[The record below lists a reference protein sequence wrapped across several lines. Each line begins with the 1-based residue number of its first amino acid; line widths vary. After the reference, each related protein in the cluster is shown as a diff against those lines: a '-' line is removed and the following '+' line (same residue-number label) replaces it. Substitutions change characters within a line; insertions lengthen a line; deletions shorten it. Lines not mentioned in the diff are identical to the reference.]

1 MKKAL
6 STVLVGAL
14 SLFLFLATGY
24 AQGEV
29 TVPELLDQELAAL
42 DAVFG
47 DLQSFMGELVVE
59 VKGNMGDIDEINYRI
74 DDLKDVVQAISIE
87 LKTAEGKIIGLR
99 NDVDGMARIQQE
111 TQIRLVVLETGLSE
125 LSAAFAECCARLEA
139 EIFDTQAN
147 LATLTDQVAALIV
160 DYNNFKDEYAAF
172 KEGLAADLLLLQGE
186 IDALDERVLAIEAEE
201 IGAFK
206 EATIADISMLQKGQD
221 ALAARVQILEDQD
234 VGTFKKKVL
243 QLERSMS
250 ALSIKIDNNRA
261 KLEGFDQAIASLA
274 SEIETNRGGLLANM
288 NLLEDHEIRI
298 SGLEG
303 GTQLAALEEQVNTL
317 YFISIVALLAGI
329 GALVWG
335 FLQ

>member
-6 STVLVGAL
+6 SIALVGAL
-14 SLFLFLATGY
+14 SLFLFLAAGY
-24 AQGEV
+24 AQEEV

-59 VKGNMGDIDEINYRI
+59 VKGNMGDV
-74 DDLKDVVQAISIE
+74 DDLKNIVQAISIE
-87 LKTAEGKIIGLR
+87 LKAAEGKIIGLR
-99 NDVDGMARIQQE
+99 DDVDGMARIQQE

-139 EIFDTQAN
+139 EVADTQAN
-147 LATLTDQVAALIV
+147 LAALTGQVADLIA
-160 DYNNFKDEYAAF
+160 DYNTFKAS
-172 KEGLAADLLLLQGE
+172 
-186 IDALDERVLAIEAEE
+186 AL
-201 IGAFK
+201 
-206 EATIADISMLQKGQD
+206 ADISMLQKGQE
-221 ALAARVQILEDQD
+221 ALAVRVQALEDQD

-274 SEIETNRGGLLANM
+274 SEIETNRSGLLANM

-303 GTQLAALEEQVNTL
+303 GAQLAALEEQVNTL

-335 FLQ
+335 FLGGS

>member
-6 STVLVGAL
+6 SIALVGAL
-14 SLFLFLATGY
+14 SLFLFLAAGY
-24 AQGEV
+24 AQEEV
-29 TVPELLDQELAAL
+29 TVPELLDQEFAAL

-59 VKGNMGDIDEINYRI
+59 VKGNMGDIDEINNRI
-74 DDLKDVVQAISIE
+74 DDLKDVVHVISIE

-99 NDVDGMARIQQE
+99 DDVDGMARIQRE

-139 EIFDTQAN
+139 EIADTQAN
-147 LATLTDQVAALIV
+147 LAALTDQVAALIV
-160 DYNNFKDEYAAF
+160 DYNTFKDEYAAF
-172 KEGLAADLLLLQGE
+172 KDSIL
-186 IDALDERVLAIEAEE
+186 
-201 IGAFK
+201 
-206 EATIADISMLQKGQD
+206 ADISMLQKGQE
-221 ALAARVQILEDQD
+221 ALAVRVQALEDQD

-274 SEIETNRGGLLANM
+274 SEIETNRSGLLANM

-303 GTQLAALEEQVNTL
+303 GAQLAALEEQVNTL

-335 FLQ
+335 FLGGS

>member
-6 STVLVGAL
+6 SIALVGAL
-14 SLFLFLATGY
+14 SLFLFLAAGY
-24 AQGEV
+24 AQEEV

-59 VKGNMGDIDEINYRI
+59 VKENMGDV
-74 DDLKDVVQAISIE
+74 DDLKNIVQAISIE
-87 LKTAEGKIIGLR
+87 LKAAEGKIIGLR
-99 NDVDGMARIQQE
+99 DDVDGMARIQQE

-139 EIFDTQAN
+139 EVADTQAN
-147 LATLTDQVAALIV
+147 LAALTDQVAALIV
-160 DYNNFKDEYAAF
+160 DYNTFKDEYAAF
-172 KEGLAADLLLLQGE
+172 KDSIL
-186 IDALDERVLAIEAEE
+186 
-201 IGAFK
+201 
-206 EATIADISMLQKGQD
+206 ADISMLQKGQE
-221 ALAARVQILEDQD
+221 ALAVRVQVLEDQD

-274 SEIETNRGGLLANM
+274 SEIETNRSGLLANM

-303 GTQLAALEEQVNTL
+303 GAQLAALEEQVNTL

-335 FLQ
+335 FLGGS

>member
-6 STVLVGAL
+6 SIALVGAL
-14 SLFLFLATGY
+14 SLFLFLAAGY
-24 AQGEV
+24 AQEEV

-47 DLQSFMGELVVE
+47 NLQSFMGELVVE
-59 VKGNMGDIDEINYRI
+59 VKGNMRDV
-74 DDLKDVVQAISIE
+74 DDLKNIVQAISIE
-87 LKTAEGKIIGLR
+87 LKAAEGKIIGLR
-99 NDVDGMARIQQE
+99 DDVDGMARIQQE

-139 EIFDTQAN
+139 EIADTQAN
-147 LATLTDQVAALIV
+147 LAALTDQVAALIA
-160 DYNNFKDEYAAF
+160 DYNTFKDEYAAF
-172 KEGLAADLLLLQGE
+172 KDSIL
-186 IDALDERVLAIEAEE
+186 
-201 IGAFK
+201 
-206 EATIADISMLQKGQD
+206 ADISMLQKGQE
-221 ALAARVQILEDQD
+221 ALAVRVQALEDQD

-274 SEIETNRGGLLANM
+274 SEIETNRSGLLANM

-303 GTQLAALEEQVNTL
+303 GAQLAALEEQVNTL

-335 FLQ
+335 FLGGS

>member
-6 STVLVGAL
+6 SIALVGAL
-14 SLFLFLATGY
+14 SLFLFLAAGY
-24 AQGEV
+24 AQEEV

-59 VKGNMGDIDEINYRI
+59 VKGNMGDV
-74 DDLKDVVQAISIE
+74 DDLKNIVQAISIE
-87 LKTAEGKIIGLR
+87 LKAAEGKIIGLR
-99 NDVDGMARIQQE
+99 DDVDGMARIQRE

-139 EIFDTQAN
+139 EIADTQAN
-147 LATLTDQVAALIV
+147 LAALTDQVAALIV
-160 DYNNFKDEYAAF
+160 DYNTFKDEYAAF
-172 KEGLAADLLLLQGE
+172 KDSIL
-186 IDALDERVLAIEAEE
+186 
-201 IGAFK
+201 
-206 EATIADISMLQKGQD
+206 ADISMLQKGQE
-221 ALAARVQILEDQD
+221 ALAVRVQALEDQD

-274 SEIETNRGGLLANM
+274 SEIETNRSGLLANM

-303 GTQLAALEEQVNTL
+303 GAQLAALEEQVNTL

-335 FLQ
+335 FLGGS

>member
-6 STVLVGAL
+6 SIALVGAL
-14 SLFLFLATGY
+14 SLFLFLAAGY
-24 AQGEV
+24 AQEEV

-59 VKGNMGDIDEINYRI
+59 VKGNMGDV
-74 DDLKDVVQAISIE
+74 DDLKNIVQAISIE
-87 LKTAEGKIIGLR
+87 LKAAEGKIIGLR
-99 NDVDGMARIQQE
+99 DDVDGMARIQQE

-139 EIFDTQAN
+139 EVADTQAN
-147 LATLTDQVAALIV
+147 LAALTDQVAALIV
-160 DYNNFKDEYAAF
+160 DYNTFKDEYAAF
-172 KEGLAADLLLLQGE
+172 KDSIL
-186 IDALDERVLAIEAEE
+186 
-201 IGAFK
+201 
-206 EATIADISMLQKGQD
+206 ADISMLQKGQE
-221 ALAARVQILEDQD
+221 ALAVRVQVLEDQD

-274 SEIETNRGGLLANM
+274 SEIETNRSGLLANM

-303 GTQLAALEEQVNTL
+303 GAQLAALEEQVNTL

-335 FLQ
+335 FLGGS

>member
-6 STVLVGAL
+6 SIALVGAL
-14 SLFLFLATGY
+14 SLFLFLAAGY
-24 AQGEV
+24 AQEEV

-59 VKGNMGDIDEINYRI
+59 VKGNMGDV
-74 DDLKDVVQAISIE
+74 DDLKNIVQAISIE
-87 LKTAEGKIIGLR
+87 LKAAEGKIIGLR
-99 NDVDGMARIQQE
+99 DDVDGMARIQQE

-139 EIFDTQAN
+139 EVADTQAN
-147 LATLTDQVAALIV
+147 LAALTGQVADLIA
-160 DYNNFKDEYAAF
+160 DYNTFKAS
-172 KEGLAADLLLLQGE
+172 
-186 IDALDERVLAIEAEE
+186 AL
-201 IGAFK
+201 
-206 EATIADISMLQKGQD
+206 ADISMLQKGQE
-221 ALAARVQILEDQD
+221 ALAVRVQVLEDQD

-274 SEIETNRGGLLANM
+274 SEIETNRSGLLANM

-303 GTQLAALEEQVNTL
+303 GAQLAALEEQVNTL

-335 FLQ
+335 FLGGS

>member
-6 STVLVGAL
+6 SIALVGAL
-14 SLFLFLATGY
+14 SLFLFLAAGY
-24 AQGEV
+24 AQEEV

-47 DLQSFMGELVVE
+47 DLQSFIGELVVE
-59 VKGNMGDIDEINYRI
+59 VKGNMGDV
-74 DDLKDVVQAISIE
+74 DDLKNIVQAISIE
-87 LKTAEGKIIGLR
+87 LKAAEGKIIGLR
-99 NDVDGMARIQQE
+99 DDVDGMARIQQE

-139 EIFDTQAN
+139 EVADTQAN
-147 LATLTDQVAALIV
+147 LAALTDQVAALIV
-160 DYNNFKDEYAAF
+160 DYNTFKDEYAAF
-172 KEGLAADLLLLQGE
+172 KDSIL
-186 IDALDERVLAIEAEE
+186 
-201 IGAFK
+201 
-206 EATIADISMLQKGQD
+206 ADISMLQKGQE
-221 ALAARVQILEDQD
+221 ALAVRVQVLEDQD

-274 SEIETNRGGLLANM
+274 SEIETNRSGLLANM

-303 GTQLAALEEQVNTL
+303 GAQLAALEEQVNTL

-335 FLQ
+335 FLGGS

>member
-6 STVLVGAL
+6 SIALVGAL
-14 SLFLFLATGY
+14 SLFLFLAAGY
-24 AQGEV
+24 AQEEV

-59 VKGNMGDIDEINYRI
+59 VKGNMGDV
-74 DDLKDVVQAISIE
+74 DDLKNIVQAISIE
-87 LKTAEGKIIGLR
+87 LKAAEGKIIGLR
-99 NDVDGMARIQQE
+99 DDVDGMARIQQE

-139 EIFDTQAN
+139 EIADTQAN
-147 LATLTDQVAALIV
+147 LAALTDQVAALIV
-160 DYNNFKDEYAAF
+160 DYNTFKDEYAAF
-172 KEGLAADLLLLQGE
+172 KDSIL
-186 IDALDERVLAIEAEE
+186 
-201 IGAFK
+201 
-206 EATIADISMLQKGQD
+206 ADISMLQKGQE
-221 ALAARVQILEDQD
+221 ALAVRVQVLEDQD

-274 SEIETNRGGLLANM
+274 SEIETNRSGLLANM

-303 GTQLAALEEQVNTL
+303 GAQLAALEEQVNTL

-335 FLQ
+335 FLGGS

>member
-6 STVLVGAL
+6 SIALVGAL
-14 SLFLFLATGY
+14 SLFLFLAAGY
-24 AQGEV
+24 AQEEV

-59 VKGNMGDIDEINYRI
+59 VKGNMGDV
-74 DDLKDVVQAISIE
+74 DDLKNIVQAISIE
-87 LKTAEGKIIGLR
+87 LKAAEGKIIGLR
-99 NDVDGMARIQQE
+99 DDVDGMARIQQE

-139 EIFDTQAN
+139 EVADTQAN
-147 LATLTDQVAALIV
+147 LAALTDQVAALIV
-160 DYNNFKDEYAAF
+160 DYNTFKDEYAAF
-172 KEGLAADLLLLQGE
+172 KDSIL
-186 IDALDERVLAIEAEE
+186 
-201 IGAFK
+201 
-206 EATIADISMLQKGQD
+206 ADISMLQKGQE
-221 ALAARVQILEDQD
+221 ALAVRVQALEDQD

-274 SEIETNRGGLLANM
+274 SEIETNRSGLLANM

-303 GTQLAALEEQVNTL
+303 GAQLAALEEQVNTL

-335 FLQ
+335 FLGGS

>member
-6 STVLVGAL
+6 SIALVGAL
-14 SLFLFLATGY
+14 SLFLFLAAGY
-24 AQGEV
+24 AQEEV

-59 VKGNMGDIDEINYRI
+59 VKGNMGDV
-74 DDLKDVVQAISIE
+74 DDLKNIVQAISIE
-87 LKTAEGKIIGLR
+87 LKAAEGKIIGLR
-99 NDVDGMARIQQE
+99 DDVDGMARIQRE

-139 EIFDTQAN
+139 EVADTQAN
-147 LATLTDQVAALIV
+147 LAALTDQVAALIV
-160 DYNNFKDEYAAF
+160 DYNTFKDEYAAF
-172 KEGLAADLLLLQGE
+172 KDSIL
-186 IDALDERVLAIEAEE
+186 
-201 IGAFK
+201 
-206 EATIADISMLQKGQD
+206 ADISMLQKGQE
-221 ALAARVQILEDQD
+221 ALAVRVQVLEDQD

-274 SEIETNRGGLLANM
+274 SEIETNRSGLLANM

-303 GTQLAALEEQVNTL
+303 GAQLAALEEQVNTL

-335 FLQ
+335 FLGGS

>member
-6 STVLVGAL
+6 SIALVGAL

-24 AQGEV
+24 AQEEV

-59 VKGNMGDIDEINYRI
+59 VKGSMGDIDEINSRI
-74 DDLKDVVQAISIE
+74 DDLKNVVQAISIE

-139 EIFDTQAN
+139 EIADTQAN
-147 LATLTDQVAALIV
+147 LAALTGQVAALIV
-160 DYNNFKDEYAAF
+160 DYNAFKDEYAAF
-172 KEGLAADLLLLQGE
+172 KDSIL
-186 IDALDERVLAIEAEE
+186 
-201 IGAFK
+201 
-206 EATIADISMLQKGQD
+206 ADISMLQKGQD
-221 ALAARVQILEDQD
+221 ALAVRVQALEDQD

-274 SEIETNRGGLLANM
+274 SEIETNRSGLLANM

-303 GTQLAALEEQVNTL
+303 GAQLAALEEQVNTL

-335 FLQ
+335 FLGGS

>member
-6 STVLVGAL
+6 SIALVGAL
-14 SLFLFLATGY
+14 SLFLFLAAGY
-24 AQGEV
+24 AQEEV

-99 NDVDGMARIQQE
+99 NDVDGMAKIQQE

-125 LSAAFAECCARLEA
+125 LSAAFAECCARLKA
-139 EIFDTQAN
+139 EIADTQAN
-147 LATLTDQVAALIV
+147 LAALTDQVAALIA
-160 DYNNFKDEYAAF
+160 DYNAFKGEYAAF
-172 KEGLAADLLLLQGE
+172 KDSIL
-186 IDALDERVLAIEAEE
+186 
-201 IGAFK
+201 
-206 EATIADISMLQKGQD
+206 ADISMLQKGQE
-221 ALAARVQILEDQD
+221 ALAVRVQALEDQD

-274 SEIETNRGGLLANM
+274 SEIETNRSGLLANM

-303 GTQLAALEEQVNTL
+303 GAQLAALEEQVNTL

-335 FLQ
+335 FLGGS

>member
-6 STVLVGAL
+6 SIALVGAL
-14 SLFLFLATGY
+14 SLFLFLAAGY
-24 AQGEV
+24 AQEEV
-29 TVPELLDQELAAL
+29 TVPELLDQEFAAL

-59 VKGNMGDIDEINYRI
+59 VKGNMGDV
-74 DDLKDVVQAISIE
+74 DDLKNIVQAISIE
-87 LKTAEGKIIGLR
+87 LKAAEGKIIGLR
-99 NDVDGMARIQQE
+99 DDVDGMARIQQE

-139 EIFDTQAN
+139 EVADTQAN
-147 LATLTDQVAALIV
+147 LAALTDQVAALIV
-160 DYNNFKDEYAAF
+160 DYNTFKDEYAAF
-172 KEGLAADLLLLQGE
+172 KDSIL
-186 IDALDERVLAIEAEE
+186 
-201 IGAFK
+201 
-206 EATIADISMLQKGQD
+206 ADISMLQKGQE
-221 ALAARVQILEDQD
+221 ALAVRVQALEDQD

-274 SEIETNRGGLLANM
+274 SEIETNRSGLLANM

-303 GTQLAALEEQVNTL
+303 GAQLAALEEQVNTL

-335 FLQ
+335 FLGGS

>member
-6 STVLVGAL
+6 SIALVGAL

-24 AQGEV
+24 AQEEV

-59 VKGNMGDIDEINYRI
+59 VKGSMGDID
-74 DDLKDVVQAISIE
+74 DLQDIVQAISIE
-87 LKTAEGKIIGLR
+87 LKAAEGKIIGLR
-99 NDVDGMARIQQE
+99 DDFDRM
-111 TQIRLVVLETGLSE
+111 
-125 LSAAFAECCARLEA
+125 AECCARLEA
-139 EIFDTQAN
+139 EIADTQAN
-147 LATLTDQVAALIV
+147 LAALTDQVAALI
-160 DYNNFKDEYAAF
+160 DEYAAF
-172 KEGLAADLLLLQGE
+172 KDS
-186 IDALDERVLAIEAEE
+186 VLAD
-201 IGAFK
+201 
-206 EATIADISMLQKGQD
+206 IAMLQKGQE
-221 ALAARVQILEDQD
+221 ALAVRVQVLEDQD

-274 SEIETNRGGLLANM
+274 SEIEMNRSGLLANM

-303 GTQLAALEEQVNTL
+303 GAQLAALEEQVNTL

-335 FLQ
+335 FLGGS

>member
-6 STVLVGAL
+6 SIALVGAL
-14 SLFLFLATGY
+14 SLFLFLAAGY
-24 AQGEV
+24 AQEEV
-29 TVPELLDQELAAL
+29 TVPELLDQELAALDAVLAAL

-59 VKGNMGDIDEINYRI
+59 VKGNMGDV
-74 DDLKDVVQAISIE
+74 DDLKNIVQAISIE
-87 LKTAEGKIIGLR
+87 LKAAEGKIIGLR
-99 NDVDGMARIQQE
+99 DDVDGMARIQQE

-139 EIFDTQAN
+139 EIADTQAN
-147 LATLTDQVAALIV
+147 LAALTDQVAALIV
-160 DYNNFKDEYAAF
+160 DYNTFKDEYAAF
-172 KEGLAADLLLLQGE
+172 KDSIL
-186 IDALDERVLAIEAEE
+186 
-201 IGAFK
+201 
-206 EATIADISMLQKGQD
+206 ADISMLQKGQE
-221 ALAARVQILEDQD
+221 ALAVRVQALEDQD

-274 SEIETNRGGLLANM
+274 SEIETNRSGLLANM

-303 GTQLAALEEQVNTL
+303 GAQLAALEEQVNTL

-335 FLQ
+335 FLGGS

>member
-6 STVLVGAL
+6 SIAFVGAL

-74 DDLKDVVQAISIE
+74 DDLKNVVQAISIE
-87 LKTAEGKIIGLR
+87 LKAAEGKIIGLR
-99 NDVDGMARIQQE
+99 KDVDGMARIQQE

-139 EIFDTQAN
+139 EIADTQAN
-147 LATLTDQVAALIV
+147 LAALTDQVAALIV
-160 DYNNFKDEYAAF
+160 DYKAFKDEYAAF
-172 KEGLAADLLLLQGE
+172 KDSIL
-186 IDALDERVLAIEAEE
+186 
-201 IGAFK
+201 
-206 EATIADISMLQKGQD
+206 ADISMLQKGQD
-221 ALAARVQILEDQD
+221 ALAARVQVLEDQD

-274 SEIETNRGGLLANM
+274 SEIETNRSGLLANM

-303 GTQLAALEEQVNTL
+303 GAQLAALEEQVNTL

-335 FLQ
+335 FLGGS

>member
-6 STVLVGAL
+6 SIALVGAL

-24 AQGEV
+24 AQEEV

-59 VKGNMGDIDEINYRI
+59 VKGSMGDIDEINSRI
-74 DDLKDVVQAISIE
+74 DDLKNVVQAISIE

-125 LSAAFAECCARLEA
+125 LSEAFAECCARLEA
-139 EIFDTQAN
+139 EIADTQAN
-147 LATLTDQVAALIV
+147 LAALTDQVAALIV
-160 DYNNFKDEYAAF
+160 DYSTFKDEYAAF
-172 KEGLAADLLLLQGE
+172 KDSIL
-186 IDALDERVLAIEAEE
+186 
-201 IGAFK
+201 
-206 EATIADISMLQKGQD
+206 ADISMLQKGQD
-221 ALAARVQILEDQD
+221 ALAVRVQALEDQD

-274 SEIETNRGGLLANM
+274 SEIETNRSGLLANM

-303 GTQLAALEEQVNTL
+303 GAQLAALEEQVNTL

-335 FLQ
+335 FLGGS

>member
-6 STVLVGAL
+6 SIALVGAL
-14 SLFLFLATGY
+14 SLFLFLAAGY
-24 AQGEV
+24 AQEEV

-59 VKGNMGDIDEINYRI
+59 VKGNMGDV
-74 DDLKDVVQAISIE
+74 DDLQDIVQAISIE
-87 LKTAEGKIIGLR
+87 LKAAEGKIIGLR
-99 NDVDGMARIQQE
+99 DDVDGMARIQQE

-139 EIFDTQAN
+139 EIADTQAN
-147 LATLTDQVAALIV
+147 LAALTDQVAALIV
-160 DYNNFKDEYAAF
+160 DYNTFKDEYAAF
-172 KEGLAADLLLLQGE
+172 KDSIL
-186 IDALDERVLAIEAEE
+186 
-201 IGAFK
+201 
-206 EATIADISMLQKGQD
+206 ADISMLQKGQE
-221 ALAARVQILEDQD
+221 ALAVRVQALEDQD

-274 SEIETNRGGLLANM
+274 SEIETNRSGLLANM

-303 GTQLAALEEQVNTL
+303 GAQLAALEEQVNTL

-335 FLQ
+335 FLGGS

>member
-6 STVLVGAL
+6 SIAFVGAL
-14 SLFLFLATGY
+14 SLFLFLATGS

-29 TVPELLDQELAAL
+29 TVPELLDQEIAAL

-74 DDLKDVVQAISIE
+74 DDLKNVVQAISIE
-87 LKTAEGKIIGLR
+87 LKAAEGKIIGLR
-99 NDVDGMARIQQE
+99 KDVDGMARIQQE

-139 EIFDTQAN
+139 EIADTQAN
-147 LATLTDQVAALIV
+147 LAALTDQVAALIV
-160 DYNNFKDEYAAF
+160 DYNTFKDEYAAF
-172 KEGLAADLLLLQGE
+172 KDSIL
-186 IDALDERVLAIEAEE
+186 
-201 IGAFK
+201 
-206 EATIADISMLQKGQD
+206 ADISMLQKGQE
-221 ALAARVQILEDQD
+221 ALAVRVQALEDQD

-274 SEIETNRGGLLANM
+274 SEIETNRSGLLSNM

-303 GTQLAALEEQVNTL
+303 GAQLAALEEQVNTL

-335 FLQ
+335 FLGGS

>member
-6 STVLVGAL
+6 SIALVGAL
-14 SLFLFLATGY
+14 SLFLFLAAGY
-24 AQGEV
+24 AQEEV

-99 NDVDGMARIQQE
+99 EDVDGMARIQQE

-139 EIFDTQAN
+139 EIANTQAN
-147 LATLTDQVAALIV
+147 LAALTDQVAALIA
-160 DYNNFKDEYAAF
+160 DYNTFKGEYAAF
-172 KEGLAADLLLLQGE
+172 KEGLA
-186 IDALDERVLAIEAEE
+186 EE
-201 IGAFK
+201 IAAFK

-221 ALAARVQILEDQD
+221 ALAVRVQVLEDQD

-303 GTQLAALEEQVNTL
+303 GAQLAALEEQVNTL

-335 FLQ
+335 FLGGS

>member
-6 STVLVGAL
+6 SVALVGAL

-24 AQGEV
+24 AQEEV

-47 DLQSFMGELVVE
+47 DLQSFMNELVVE
-59 VKGNMGDIDEINYRI
+59 VKGNMGDIDV
-74 DDLKDVVQAISIE
+74 LKDVVQAISIE
-87 LKTAEGKIIGLR
+87 LKAAEGKIIGLR
-99 NDVDGMARIQQE
+99 DDVDVMARVQQE
-111 TQIRLVVLETGLSE
+111 NQIRLVVLETGLSE

-139 EIFDTQAN
+139 GIADTQAN
-147 LATLTDQVAALIV
+147 LAALTDQVAALIV
-160 DYNNFKDEYAAF
+160 DYTAFKGEYAAF
-172 KEGLAADLLLLQGE
+172 KEGLAAE
-186 IDALDERVLAIEAEE
+186 IEA
-201 IGAFK
+201 FK
-206 EATIADISMLQKGQD
+206 QATANDISMLRKGQD
-221 ALAARVQILEDQD
+221 ALDARVQVLEDQD
-234 VGTFKKKVL
+234 VGTFKNKVL

-274 SEIETNRGGLLANM
+274 SEIETNRSGLLANM

-335 FLQ
+335 FLGGS

>member
-6 STVLVGAL
+6 SIALVGAL

-24 AQGEV
+24 AQEEV

-87 LKTAEGKIIGLR
+87 LKAAEGKIIGLR
-99 NDVDGMARIQQE
+99 EDVDGMARIQQE

-139 EIFDTQAN
+139 EIADTQAN
-147 LATLTDQVAALIV
+147 LAALTDQVAALIA
-160 DYNNFKDEYAAF
+160 DYNTFKGEYAAF
-172 KEGLAADLLLLQGE
+172 KE
-186 IDALDERVLAIEAEE
+186 
-201 IGAFK
+201 
-206 EATIADISMLQKGQD
+206 ATLADISMLQKGQD
-221 ALAARVQILEDQD
+221 ALADRVQILEDQD

-250 ALSIKIDNNRA
+250 ALSIKIDNNRT

-274 SEIETNRGGLLANM
+274 SEIETNRGGILSNM

-303 GTQLAALEEQVNTL
+303 GAQLAALEEQVNTL

>member
-6 STVLVGAL
+6 SIALVGAL
-14 SLFLFLATGY
+14 SLFLFLAAGY
-24 AQGEV
+24 AQEEV

-99 NDVDGMARIQQE
+99 EDVDGMARIQQE
-111 TQIRLVVLETGLSE
+111 TQIRLVALEAGLSE
-125 LSAAFAECCARLEA
+125 LSAAFDECCARLET
-139 EIFDTQAN
+139 EIVDTQAN
-147 LATLTDQVAALIV
+147 LAALTDQVAALIA
-160 DYNNFKDEYAAF
+160 DYTTFKGEYAAF
-172 KEGLAADLLLLQGE
+172 KDSIL
-186 IDALDERVLAIEAEE
+186 
-201 IGAFK
+201 
-206 EATIADISMLQKGQD
+206 ADISMLQKGQD
-221 ALAARVQILEDQD
+221 ALAARVQVLEDQD

-274 SEIETNRGGLLANM
+274 SEIETNRSGVLANM

-303 GTQLAALEEQVNTL
+303 GAQLAALEEQVNTL
-317 YFISIVALLAGI
+317 YFISIVGLLAGI

-335 FLQ
+335 FLGGS

>member
-6 STVLVGAL
+6 SIALVGAL
-14 SLFLFLATGY
+14 SLFLFLAAGY
-24 AQGEV
+24 AQEEV
-29 TVPELLDQELAAL
+29 TVPELLDQEFAAL

-59 VKGNMGDIDEINYRI
+59 VKGNMGDV
-74 DDLKDVVQAISIE
+74 DDLKNIVQAISIE
-87 LKTAEGKIIGLR
+87 LKAAEGKIIGLR
-99 NDVDGMARIQQE
+99 DDVDGMARIQRE

-139 EIFDTQAN
+139 EVADTQAN
-147 LATLTDQVAALIV
+147 LAALTDQVAALIV
-160 DYNNFKDEYAAF
+160 DYNTFKDEYAAF
-172 KEGLAADLLLLQGE
+172 KDSIL
-186 IDALDERVLAIEAEE
+186 
-201 IGAFK
+201 
-206 EATIADISMLQKGQD
+206 ADISMLQKGQE
-221 ALAARVQILEDQD
+221 ALAVRVQVLEDQD

-274 SEIETNRGGLLANM
+274 SEIETNRSGLLANM

-303 GTQLAALEEQVNTL
+303 GAQLAALEEQVNTL

-335 FLQ
+335 FLGGS

>member
-6 STVLVGAL
+6 SIALVGAL

-24 AQGEV
+24 AQEEV

-74 DDLKDVVQAISIE
+74 DDLKDVVQAISVE
-87 LKTAEGKIIGLR
+87 LRAAEGKIIGLR
-99 NDVDGMARIQQE
+99 EDVDGMVEIQQE

-139 EIFDTQAN
+139 EIAGTQAN
-147 LATLTDQVAALIV
+147 LAALTDQVAALIA
-160 DYNNFKDEYAAF
+160 DYNTFKGEYA
-172 KEGLAADLLLLQGE
+172 
-186 IDALDERVLAIEAEE
+186 V
-201 IGAFK
+201 FK
-206 EATIADISMLQKGQD
+206 EATIADISMLQKGQE
-221 ALAARVQILEDQD
+221 ALADRVQILEDQD

-250 ALSIKIDNNRA
+250 ALSIKIDNNRT

-274 SEIETNRGGLLANM
+274 SEIETNRSGLLANM

-303 GTQLAALEEQVNTL
+303 GTQLAALEEQVNSL